1 MQIEEDE
8 TVMQTEEE
16 GEYQFDDSED
26 LIQNVDWT
34 GEDCGIVKKAWFWI
48 KKTKFSCYN
57 LK

>member
-1 MQIEEDE
+1 MQTEEDE

-34 GEDCGIVKKAWFWI
+34 GKDCGIVKI
-48 KKTKFSCYN
+48 GII
-57 LK
+57 LD